1 MAHAANGNKM
11 VSRHLL
17 VGYVFPMMRLGRLR
31 HTASLA
37 GPPGTGERFPAGDP
51 VVGAVNLICHGASCE
66 FWARKN
72 PGRMPE
78 ARRRFEIGI
87 RIGVPSWWP

>member
-1 MAHAANGNKM
+1 MAHAANGYEM

-37 GPPGTGERFPAGDP
+37 PPPGTGERFAPGDA
-51 VVGAVNLICHGASCE
+51 VIGAVKPVCHGVSCG
-66 FWARKN
+66 WRARKN
-72 PGRMPE
+72 PGPD
-78 ARRRFEIGI
+78 ARGAT
-87 RIGVPSWWP
+87 PL